1 MADLLQRMILDA
13 SARRLL
19 EHPLIHD
26 LTCPV
31 LQYADGTLIIV
42 KADAV

>member
-1 MADLLQRMILDA
+1 MVDLLQRMILDA
-13 SARRLL
+13 SARGLL

-26 LTCPV
+26 ITCPV
-31 LQYADGTLIIV
+31 QYADGTLIIV